1 MRIYDLNR
9 SKVEDLFKPEIFQLS
24 KVSDKAQLKKLRNA
38 SQIFREFNTIESQIQ
53 EYIKCK
59 NPNRLLTPKE
69 VYELKMELL
78 SGQTEDEFG
87 VWVYYPWNGNLVHV
101 LPEKEFIEVRTNR
114 NQYKITPEERALLA
128 QKRIG
133 IIGLSVGQSVA
144 LTIAMERAC
153 GELRL
158 ADFDKLDLSNI
169 NRLRSGV
176 HQIGINKAVLCAR
189 EIAEI
194 DPYLKVTIYEE
205 GLNENNIQSFFNK
218 GGQLDLLIEECDGLD
233 IKILARYVAR
243 SLKIPVIMETSDR
256 GMLDIERFDL
266 EPQRALLHGLVGDL
280 NPEKL
285 KGLSQED
292 KIQYLLPMVG
302 IETISPRMKAS
313 LIEVQKSINSWP
325 QLASDV
331 VKGGGIA
338 AEASRKLLLNQH
350 QVSGRF
356 YVDLDD
362 IIGHAIQPEL
372 IEEETLESP
381 EQINEDWLVKACN
394 LIVHHQQS
402 SYLLTDAEK
411 EILIKAAQFAPSGG
425 NTQPWKFAYKNGYI
439 LVFHDAPASFS
450 YLDYHDLGAKMAI
463 GAAIKNLEIA
473 ALNLQ
478 LDIHIEWK
486 NETQFPCLIALI
498 SFSQFNNLKSIPY
511 SFTDILNRYT
521 NRGLSHAKSVSAETI
536 ANLKQVIGEYHGL
549 SFHYYDS
556 PQVLHDLGPV
566 LAEAEMM
573 VITNERGHADVLQ
586 KEIRWTAEEAESTGT
601 GIDLR
606 LLNLTT
612 AQRTGLKVAKDFRV
626 MKMIKSIGG
635 GSAIKSLTI
644 DQVKNSAGIGVLCL
658 DRFDESLYVKAGM
671 AMEHFWIEANKNGI
685 GMHPIVQYLFLNLK
699 YMGGDGLD
707 KDDFAQFVKM
717 RTQFQR
723 ILPELEY
730 KVPFFLFRF
739 TDAEKPII
747 NSYRKKL
754 EEIFIEIK

>member
-1 MRIYDLNR
+1 M
-9 SKVEDLFKPEIFQLS
+9 EDLFKPEIFQLS
-24 KVSDKAQLKKLRNA
+24 KESDKSQLRKLRKD
-38 SQIFREFNTIESQIQ
+38 SRIFREYNTIESQIQ

-59 NPNRLLTPKE
+59 NPHRLLSPKE
-69 VYELKMELL
+69 AFQLKQELL
-78 SGQTEDEFG
+78 SGLSEDEFG
-87 VWVYYPWNGNLVHV
+87 NWVYYPWNGNLVHV

-114 NQYKITPEERALLA
+114 NQYKITPEERELLA
-128 QKRIG
+128 RKKIG

-176 HQIGINKAVLCAR
+176 HQIGINKAILCAR

-205 GLNENNIQSFFNK
+205 GLTEDNIQSFFKK
-218 GGQLDLLIEECDGLD
+218 GGKLDLLIEECDGLD
-233 IKILARYVAR
+233 IKILSRHVAR
-243 SLKIPVIMETSDR
+243 SMQIPVIMETSDR

-266 EPQRALLHGLVGDL
+266 EPERSLLHGLVGDL

-338 AEASRKLLLNQH
+338 AEAARKLLLNQH

-362 IIGHAIQPEL
+362 IIGNVNQQEKQ
-372 IEEETLESP
+372 EEELELP
-381 EQINEDWLVKACN
+381 ESINEDWLEKASKK
-394 LIVHHQQS
+394 IVHDLKS
-402 SYLLTDAEK
+402 SYLLTNTERD
-411 EILIKAAQFAPSGG
+411 IIIKAAQFAPSGG
-425 NTQPWKFAYKNGYI
+425 NTQPWKFSYINGFI

-463 GAAIKNLEIA
+463 GAAIKNMEIA
-473 ALNLQ
+473 AMNLR
-478 LDIHIEWK
+478 LDVCIKW
-486 NETQFPCLIALI
+486 NNDALFPYLIAQL
-498 SFSQFNNLKSIPY
+498 SFSPTNSILPLPY
-511 SFTDILNRYT
+511 SLTDILNRHT
-521 NRGLSHAKSVSAETI
+521 NRGVSYLKTVPQEII
-536 ANLKQVIGEYHGL
+536 ANLKQVIGEYPGL
-549 SFHYYDS
+549 SFHYYDQA
-556 PQVLHDLGPV
+556 QVLNEIGPV

-586 KEIRWTAEEAESTGT
+586 KEIRWTAEEAERTGT

-644 DQVKNSAGIGVLCL
+644 DQVKHSAGIGVLCL
-658 DRFDESLYVKAGM
+658 DRFDENSFVKAGM
-671 AMEHFWIEANKNGI
+671 AMEQFWIEANKNGI
-685 GMHPIVQYLFLNLK
+685 GLHPIVQYLFLNLK
-699 YMGGDGLD
+699 YMGGEGLETED
-707 KDDFAQFVKM
+707 IQHFEKM
-717 RTQFQR
+717 KTQFLR
-723 ILPELEY
+723 ILPELEF
-730 KVPFFLFRF
+730 KTPFFLFRF
-739 TDAEKPII
+739 TDAEKPTI

-754 EEIFIEIK
+754 EEIYIEF